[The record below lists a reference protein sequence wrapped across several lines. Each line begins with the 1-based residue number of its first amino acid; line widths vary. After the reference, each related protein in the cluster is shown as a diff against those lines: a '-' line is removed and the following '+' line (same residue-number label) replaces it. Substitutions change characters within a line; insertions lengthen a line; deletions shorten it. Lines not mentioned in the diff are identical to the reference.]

1 MDLLVAVRILVS
13 VRTSNL
19 VSKMG
24 WGSGNSGGTVKDT
37 GRSLRI
43 SVRAGDPESVFEIEV
58 VEAARETK

>member
-1 MDLLVAVRILVS
+1 
-13 VRTSNL
+13 
-19 VSKMG
+19 MG

-58 VEAARETK
+58 VEAAREIKYYNVCVDYFVYLKEKKDFDI

>member
-1 MDLLVAVRILVS
+1 
-13 VRTSNL
+13 
-19 VSKMG
+19 MG

-58 VEAARETK
+58 VEAASKIKYYNDCVDYFVYLKVKKDFDI

>member
-1 MDLLVAVRILVS
+1 
-13 VRTSNL
+13 
-19 VSKMG
+19 MG

-58 VEAARETK
+58 VEAASKIKYYNVCVDYFVYLKDKKDFDI

>member
-1 MDLLVAVRILVS
+1 
-13 VRTSNL
+13 
-19 VSKMG
+19 MG

-58 VEAARETK
+58 VEAASKIKYYNVCVDYFVYLKEKKDFDI